1 MRKLATPIVVFVALL
16 TSCTS
21 PSSDAVEESKTT
33 PEAKHSSA
41 EPLNTFEYD
50 SVYAAKLGADDY
62 GMKSYVMAFLKSG
75 PNRPEDPDLIDS
87 LQAAHLGNIH
97 KLAEEGK
104 LVLAG
109 PFYGGNDELRGIYI
123 FDTDSIE
130 EAASWTATDPAIIYG
145 SLEMEL
151 KKWYGSAALME
162 VNNLHKKAA
171 KIDF

>member
-1 MRKLATPIVVFVALL
+1 MKNILLLAMFGVAL
-16 TSCTS
+16 SACVGS
-21 PSSDAVEESKTT
+21 NESIKQDATNPVAEEKVIVH
-33 PEAKHSSA
+33 E
-41 EPLNTFEYD
+41 ETFAYD

-75 PNRPEDPDLIDS
+75 PNRPEDPTLKDS
-87 LQAAHLGNIH
+87 LQSAHLANIE
-97 KLAEEGK
+97 KLADEGK

-109 PFYGGNDELRGIYI
+109 PFFGGDELRGVYV

-151 KKWYGSAALME
+151 KKRYRSAAQVD

-171 KIDF
+171 KINF